1 MQHCRSKKEIFFT
14 LRKSGKFSWFHRLR
28 AGKGLGH
35 AESERFQ
42 VGNSLGIKTNAIS
55 KFQCPPSFQI
65 TTSSSLIITI
75 HWFPL
80 RTIIHLAY
88 LPCIHFMAR
97 VNINILGISEIK
109 WTRKCEFNSD
119 DHYIYFCSQE
129 LLRRNGVALTVK
141 MQYLDAIL
149 KTTEWSQ
156 FISKANHST
165 SQ

>member
-42 VGNSLGIKTNAIS
+42 VGNALGIKTNAIS

-75 HWFPL
+75 H
-80 RTIIHLAY
+80 
-88 LPCIHFMAR
+88 
-97 VNINILGISEIK
+97 
-109 WTRKCEFNSD
+109 
-119 DHYIYFCSQE
+119 
-129 LLRRNGVALTVK
+129 
-141 MQYLDAIL
+141 
-149 KTTEWSQ
+149 
-156 FISKANHST
+156 
-165 SQ
+165 